1 MAFSD
6 TQIQALSGKLSAKHV
21 RTRQA
26 NGRTLSYIEGWHVIA
41 EANRIFG
48 FDAWDRQTMANKC
61 VWEGTWQGKYSC
73 AYVARVRI
81 KVRAWSV
88 EICREG
94 CGSGH
99 GRGHTPGEAHESA
112 LKEAETDAMKRAL
125 TTFGNPFGLALYD
138 KEQHGVRGKARNHKK
153 ANGLILS
160 WIVLSGEG
168 EIVSV
173 HEDPTDYCKALRQ
186 VIEASST
193 PEHLKGLWNRNAVTI
208 EMLRANLPDLRTEP
222 GEHFA
227 DVLLRLYRS
236 QLKDLHE
243 EQEADLETT
252 AAAQRDQA
260 ARQEAGRAR
269 QVADQA
275 GNGAVAA
282 ASSDIAGQPKVPAKG
297 HDHSSGTAARQD
309 AQAGTCQG
317 SNSHRDSGSKKPG
330 EIDKSALAISAPR
343 RIRDKEHL
351 RHVASQP
358 CLVCGRSPGH
368 AHHVR
373 FAQPRAIGRKVSDE
387 WVVPLCA
394 THHRALHTVGD
405 EQKWWKERGIN
416 PIAHAERLWLERRGG
431 GVHSPSR
438 ARELISPAP
447 S

>member
-1 MAFSD
+1 M
-6 TQIQALSGKLSAKHV
+6 
-21 RTRQA
+21 
-26 NGRTLSYIEGWHVIA
+26 
-41 EANRIFG
+41 
-48 FDAWDRQTMANKC
+48 
-61 VWEGTWQGKYSC
+61 
-73 AYVARVRI
+73 
-81 KVRAWSV
+81 RAGSV

-94 CGSGH
+94 CGSGQ
-99 GRGHTPGEAHESA
+99 GRGKSPGEAHESA

-138 KEQHGVRGKARNHKK
+138 KEQHGVRGKPRKQK
-153 ANGLILS
+153 QANGLILS

-260 ARQEAGRAR
+260 ARQEEGRAR

-282 ASSDIAGQPKVPAKG
+282 ARSDDAGQPKVPAKA
-297 HDHSSGTAARQD
+297 HDHRSGTAARED
-309 AQAGTCQG
+309 ARAGVGSG
-317 SNSHRDSGSKKPG
+317 SNSDGGSGSKKPG

-343 RIRDKEHL
+343 RARDKAHL
-351 RHVASQP
+351 RFVGSQP

-368 AHHVR
+368 AHHLR
-373 FAQPRAIGRKVSDE
+373 FAQPRSMGRKVSDE
-387 WVVPLCA
+387 WTVPLCA
-394 THHRALHTVGD
+394 THHRSLHTVGD
-405 EQKWWKERGIN
+405 EEKWWKERQID
-416 PIAHAERLWLERRGG
+416 PIAHAERLWRQSRSDGEHL
-431 GVHSPSR
+431 VSR
-438 ARELISPAP
+438 ARELIWPSP